1 MMSAS
6 AQLDK
11 LKTTVTHT
19 PQTISMSNIGN
30 SIVANCFTFE
40 HESEFETIITNN
52 GMDKCYKI
60 KCGHDNK
67 HKIVDEMEQDYQ
79 IRLHNLL
86 QIQAQ
91 HESFDVSKISE
102 YEPMAKQNII
112 KQEVLCFIPEYR
124 FDETKKKTMHM
135 YHNCYNIRK
144 YKTEADGQ
152 FGEETWEKGDEISF
166 CEMFCLKLFI
176 DHNILQQKCHQL
188 CHFSHKILMIISKFG
203 TNKCGMKLYVFIN
216 SNMILNPGNISF
228 YLPLSTT

>member
-67 HKIVDEMEQDYQ
+67 HKIVDEMEQET
-79 IRLHNLL
+79 IESHLL
-86 QIQAQ
+86 
-91 HESFDVSKISE
+91 FDL
-102 YEPMAKQNII
+102 YR
-112 KQEVLCFIPEYR
+112 EVLCFIPEYR